1 MSLAK
6 IVFSITNYELRV
18 AKLLPLPSVIFNP
31 SFILLSHFISDKI
44 KQQLPFEPTA
54 DQNRALEQLAAFL
67 APQSSSE
74 LLLLKGYAGTGKT
87 SLVGAL
93 VKAFVE
99 LKQKVILLAPTG
111 RAAKVLSLYA
121 GQPAQTIHKK
131 IYRQRSAADY
141 TFQLD
146 QNLHKHTLFIVDEA
160 SMISNLPSE
169 NSHFGTGYLLDDLIH
184 YVYGGEG
191 CRLLLL
197 GDVAQLPPVG
207 QAISPALDKAELD
220 SYGFETIECQM
231 TEVVRQSSESG
242 ILHNATMLREKITNG
257 QTRYFPTFETGKF
270 SDVIKISG
278 EDLIEK
284 LDDCYGEDGM
294 ENTMVVTRSNKRA
307 NIYSQG
313 IRSRILWKE
322 DEISSGDL
330 LLVTRN
336 NYFWG
341 EQGTEKLD
349 FIANGDI
356 AEVLRVRKHSTMY
369 DFNFVELSLRFI
381 DYDVEKDVLVW
392 LDTLRAETPAEVSA
406 LNQKLY
412 TLVNEDYAHIGNKR
426 ERIKLLRKNKYYNAL
441 QVKFAYAVTCHKAQG
456 GQWQNVF
463 IDQGYVTEEM
473 LGVEY
478 YRWLYTAFTRAAKR
492 VYLVN
497 FK

>member
-1 MSLAK
+1 M
-6 IVFSITNYELRV
+6 
-18 AKLLPLPSVIFNP
+18 
-31 SFILLSHFISDKI
+31 
-44 KQQLPFEPTA
+44 
-54 DQNRALEQLAAFL
+54 
-67 APQSSSE
+67 
-74 LLLLKGYAGTGKT
+74 
-87 SLVGAL
+87 
-93 VKAFVE
+93 
-99 LKQKVILLAPTG
+99 
-111 RAAKVLSLYA
+111 
-121 GQPAQTIHKK
+121 
-131 IYRQRSAADY
+131 
-141 TFQLD
+141 
-146 QNLHKHTLFIVDEA
+146 
-160 SMISNLPSE
+160 
-169 NSHFGTGYLLDDLIH
+169 
-184 YVYGGEG
+184 
-191 CRLLLL
+191 
-197 GDVAQLPPVG
+197 
-207 QAISPALDKAELD
+207 
-220 SYGFETIECQM
+220 
-231 TEVVRQSSESG
+231 
-242 ILHNATMLREKITNG
+242 
-257 QTRYFPTFETGKF
+257 
-270 SDVIKISG
+270 
-278 EDLIEK
+278 
-284 LDDCYGEDGM
+284 
-294 ENTMVVTRSNKRA
+294 
-307 NIYSQG
+307 
-313 IRSRILWKE
+313 WKE
-322 DEISSGDL
+322 EEISSGDL

>member
-1 MSLAK
+1 M
-6 IVFSITNYELRV
+6 
-18 AKLLPLPSVIFNP
+18 
-31 SFILLSHFISDKI
+31 LSHFITDKI
-44 KQQLPFEPTA
+44 KSHLPFELTG
-54 DQNRALEQLAAFL
+54 DQNNVLEQLADFL

-74 LLLLKGYAGTGKT
+74 LFLLKGYAGTGKT
-87 SLVGAL
+87 SIVGAL
-93 VKAFVE
+93 VKAFME

-121 GQPAQTIHKK
+121 KQPAQTIHKK
-131 IYRQRSAADY
+131 IYRQKSAVDY
-141 TFQLD
+141 SFRLD

-169 NSHFGTGYLLDDLIH
+169 NSHFGTGYLLDDLIE

-207 QAISPALDKAELD
+207 QVLSPALDKTKLD
-220 SYGFETIECQM
+220 AYGFQTVECLM
-231 TEVVRQSSESG
+231 TQVVRQTSESG
-242 ILHNATMLREKITNG
+242 ILHNATMLRRQIENG
-257 QTRYFPTFETGKF
+257 QTGKFPAFETEDF

-284 LDDCYGEDGM
+284 IDSAYDEDGI

-307 NIYSQG
+307 NIYAQG
-313 IRSRILWKE
+313 IRGRILYKE
-322 DEISSGDL
+322 EEISSGDL
-330 LLVTRN
+330 LLITRN

-341 EQGTEKLD
+341 EQGGDKID

-369 DFNFVELSLRFI
+369 DFHFVELSLRFV
-381 DYDVEKDVLVW
+381 DYDIEKDVLVW

-406 LNQKLY
+406 LNQQLY

-426 ERIKLLRKNKYYNAL
+426 ERVKLLRKNPYYNAL

-463 IDQGYVTEEM
+463 IDQGYVTEET

-478 YRWLYTAFTRAAKR
+478 YRWLYTAFTRATKQ

-497 FK
+497 F

>member
-1 MSLAK
+1 MPFTKAQ
-6 IVFSITNYELRV
+6 E
-18 AKLLPLPSVIFNP
+18 PLI
-31 SFILLSHFISDKI
+31 SHFIIDTI
-44 KQQLPFEPTA
+44 KSYLPFEPTD
-54 DQNRALEQLAAFL
+54 DQNKVLAQLANFL
-67 APQSSSE
+67 TPQSSSE
-74 LLLLKGYAGTGKT
+74 LFLLKGYAGTGKT

-131 IYRQRSAADY
+131 IYRQKSAMDY
-141 TFQLD
+141 SFQLD

-169 NSHFGTGYLLDDLIH
+169 NSNFGSGYLLDDLLQ

-207 QAISPALDKAELD
+207 QTISPALDKAKLD
-220 SYGFETIECQM
+220 SYGFQTVEYQM
-231 TEVVRQSSESG
+231 TQVLRQSSESG
-242 ILHNATMLREKITNG
+242 ILHNATMLRQKIENG
-257 QTRYFPTFETGKF
+257 KTQDFPTFETENF

-284 LDDCYGEDGM
+284 LDDAYHKDGL
-294 ENTMVVTRSNKRA
+294 ENTMVITRSNKRA

-313 IRSRILWKE
+313 VRGRILWKE

-341 EQGTEKLD
+341 EQGADSSTSPFDSSATLTDRMD

-356 AEVLRVRKHSTMY
+356 AEVLRVRRHSTMY
-369 DFNFVELSLRFI
+369 DFHFVELSLRFV
-381 DYDVEKDVLVW
+381 DYEVEKDMLVW

-426 ERIKLLRKNKYYNAL
+426 ERVKLLRANKYYNAL

-456 GQWQNVF
+456 GQWKNVF
-463 IDQGYVTEEM
+463 IDQGYITGEM

-478 YRWLYTAFTRAAKR
+478 YRWLYTAFTRATKR
-492 VYLVN
+492 VFLVN
-497 FK
+497 FKQD